1 MPFKAAWLH
10 LRGMDV
16 EIKKKGE
23 GTGISKGVDMKLL
36 VPKPSQVV
44 EVFWKAR

>member
-23 GTGISKGVDMKLL
+23 GTGISKGADMKLL